1 MKVPAVS
8 MHFAGGVELSLQP
21 KNYLIPVDSRGTVC
35 FAFAGTGDRSVS
47 VIGNILQ
54 QGFRVVYD
62 IGGQRVGFAPNS
74 C

>member
-1 MKVPAVS
+1 
-8 MHFAGGVELSLQP
+8 MHFTGAVEVKLLP
-21 KNYLIPVDSRGTVC
+21 KNYLIPVDSMGTVC

-47 VIGNILQ
+47 IIGNIQQ

-62 IGGQRVGFAPNS
+62 IGGRVGFAPNS